1 MIPWCSG
8 RFGVLFWTRDDGRL
22 LREVSTILENVC
34 FNHFTNAVG
43 GSSCFGIVFF
53 KNPEHFLAN
62 AYSGVFRGGGRA
74 VPEIM
79 PGGGFGGR

>member
-53 KNPEHFLAN
+53 IILNISWQTLTLGC
-62 AYSGVFRGGGRA
+62 SGGGRA

-79 PGGGFGGR
+79 PG